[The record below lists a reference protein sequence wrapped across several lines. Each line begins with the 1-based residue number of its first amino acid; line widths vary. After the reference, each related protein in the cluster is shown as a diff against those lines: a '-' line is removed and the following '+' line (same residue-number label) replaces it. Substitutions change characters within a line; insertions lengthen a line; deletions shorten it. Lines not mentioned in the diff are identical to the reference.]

1 MKGVSRG
8 NKGLFWFIILLG
20 AISGTI
26 VGEILGSS
34 IKSMSFLGKFYSVGT
49 SKPLVLDLKFM
60 TLTLGINFNI
70 NIMTILFIIAAIII
84 YRKY

>member
-1 MKGVSRG
+1 MKSVSRG
-8 NKGLFWFIILLG
+8 NKSLFWFIILLG

-34 IKSMSFLGKFYSVGT
+34 IKSLSFLNKFYAVGT

-60 TLTLGINFNI
+60 ALTLGINFNI
-70 NIMTILFIIAAIII
+70 NVMTILFIIAAIII

>member
-1 MKGVSRG
+1 MKSVSRG

-34 IKSMSFLGKFYSVGT
+34 IKSLSFLNKFYAVGT
-49 SKPLVLDLKFM
+49 SKPLGLDLKFM
-60 TLTLGINFNI
+60 ALTLGINFNI
-70 NIMTILFIIAAIII
+70 NVMTILFIIAAIII